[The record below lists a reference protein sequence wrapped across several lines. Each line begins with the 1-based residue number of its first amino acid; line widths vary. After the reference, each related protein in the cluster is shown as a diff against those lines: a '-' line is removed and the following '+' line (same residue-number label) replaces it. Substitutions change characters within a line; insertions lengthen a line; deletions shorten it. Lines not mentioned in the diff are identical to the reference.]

1 MATAIS
7 PDVSVE
13 SQEQRL
19 CSVPVRSGI
28 SENTPYVHFE
38 QPCFDFMLPLKG
50 ETWLVHGVWFR
61 LVIKAFEHVNDS
73 GRVRMDHISSNI
85 GPY

>member
-1 MATAIS
+1 MSVLS
-7 PDVSVE
+7 P
-13 SQEQRL
+13 
-19 CSVPVRSGI
+19 RSSDFAPYLFDLGFP
-28 SENTPYVHFE
+28 ENTPYVHFE

-73 GRVRMDHISSNI
+73 GRVRI
-85 GPY
+85 GSYQ